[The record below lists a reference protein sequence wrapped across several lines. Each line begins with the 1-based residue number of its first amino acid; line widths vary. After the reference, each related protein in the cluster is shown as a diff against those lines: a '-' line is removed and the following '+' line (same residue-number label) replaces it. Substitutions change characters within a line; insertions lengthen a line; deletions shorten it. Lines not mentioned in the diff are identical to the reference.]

1 MPSPAAQSSHLSD
14 LGHFLVFPQEPLS
27 KQITVLLWPAPSC
40 QLQVFS
46 ASHTKVAWGWGSSA
60 MEGPGIEQNRWVKAR
75 GLRCHHPQGDLGT
88 PKGVRS
94 SNGGTSSNWTI
105 SAGNTQHKGC
115 LSMTAGPR
123 VRIPE
128 PRRAHRLSYLPPS
141 LLKDLGTKP
150 QRSEVTCSL
159 SLSNTSRKLLR
170 H

>member
-14 LGHFLVFPQEPLS
+14 LGHFLVFPQEHLS
-27 KQITVLLWPAPSC
+27 KQITVLLQPVPSC

-94 SNGGTSSNWTI
+94 SNGGTFSNWTI
-105 SAGNTQHKGC
+105 SAGKHSAQRMLVHDSGSQSENSRAEKSPQAV
-115 LSMTAGPR
+115 LS
-123 VRIPE
+123 
-128 PRRAHRLSYLPPS
+128 PS
-141 LLKDLGTKP
+141 FPFK
-150 QRSEVTCSL
+150 RSGDQASE
-159 SLSNTSRKLLR
+159 N
-170 H
+170 